1 MQPGPSTLSSST
13 TSSDTRIL
21 TLTTTLN
28 ALIAALGIPITIE
41 APYELT
47 PSLLLALL
55 ESITRRRLPVPQA
68 VRRARDAQSRVQA
81 MKIFLGVLESDMLQE
96 DVGLSKIDPRRLAV
110 GEWKEVMFVGE
121 LLCWLGKIHGFIS
134 DVHVVH
140 PTLENSV
147 SDFSTEAEW
156 KGLENHVAST
166 LTRCSASID
175 PPNGA
180 NLTFLSL
187 LNEAQTVR
195 IFREHLLICPSGGRS
210 CGRRHPVTIRTGS
223 VRRALAYRRIQD
235 LNSTDPRGSDF

>member
-13 TSSDTRIL
+13 SSSDTRIL
-21 TLTTTLN
+21 TLTNTLN

-81 MKIFLGVLESDMLQE
+81 MKIFLGVLESDVLQE
-96 DVGLSKIDPRRLAV
+96 DVGLSKIDPRRLAA

-134 DVHVVH
+134 DAHVAH
-140 PTLENSV
+140 PTIESSV
-147 SDFSTEAEW
+147 SEFPTEVEW
-156 KGLENHVAST
+156 KGLESRVAST
-166 LTRCSASID
+166 SMRSSASINL
-175 PPNGA
+175 PNGA
-180 NLTFLSL
+180 NPTPLSL

-195 IFREHLLICPSGGRS
+195 IFREHLPICPSGGRS
-210 CGRRHPVTIRTGS
+210 CGWRHSVTIRAGL
-223 VRRALAYRRIQD
+223 VRRALAYRRI
-235 LNSTDPRGSDF
+235 